1 MATMDA
7 VERLRQNFREQFGA
21 QPEVTARAPG
31 RVNLIGEHTD
41 YNDGF
46 VLPVAIDREVRVSA
60 RRRSDSEV
68 HLFAANFERRT
79 VFHLEDVQHHPKE
92 RWSHYQ
98 RGVVLMLQRR
108 GYKLGGFEAV
118 IDGDVPSGA
127 GLSSSAAVEVAMG
140 TAITALFG
148 LDVEPVQLALLCQEA
163 ENEFVG
169 VNCGIMDQFI
179 SALGRRDHALFLDC
193 RSLETR
199 QVPLRGASG
208 AGEAGTQIVVSDTAV
223 KRGLVDSEYNRRR
236 AECEEA
242 VRRLSQWLPGIT
254 ALRDVTPERL
264 EQHAA
269 ELPEVVWR
277 RARHVV
283 TENARVLASVD
294 ALLSGDLTSFGRLMD
309 ESHASLRDDYE
320 VSVPQLDVLVTA
332 ARSIPGVLGSR
343 MTGAGFGG
351 CTVSLVQGEAVAEF
365 ERQVPRAY
373 RAQTGLDPSI
383 YVCRPVDGASV
394 LV

>member
-1 MATMDA
+1 MDA

-309 ESHASLRDDYE
+309 ESHASLRNDYE